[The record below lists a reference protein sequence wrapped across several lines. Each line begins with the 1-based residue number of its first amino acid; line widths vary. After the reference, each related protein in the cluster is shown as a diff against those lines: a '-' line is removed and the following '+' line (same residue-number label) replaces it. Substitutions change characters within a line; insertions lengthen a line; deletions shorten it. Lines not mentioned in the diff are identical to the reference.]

1 MTRRLFSLAQRTD
14 SAPSFQ
20 KENWYLQEEYW
31 YLQEEYWYLQEEYWY
46 LQEEYWIE
54 VVVLDSGSVSL
65 ASVYAAVTVEFF
77 FRFWPPPLQFMIEN
91 DIQYHIISN

>member
-20 KENWYLQEEYW
+20 KENW

-77 FRFWPPPLQFMIEN
+77 FRFWNPPPPPVFDLKLFPI
-91 DIQYHIISN
+91 